1 MAQIK
6 DSRHTD
12 VQHNR
17 KLKITPL
24 TSFEK
29 MLCFKK
35 PMVCFLITTTTKFK
49 RNSGVS
55 SPLYTEK
62 NNFYMK
68 MTHARYKQTNLS
80 ALEIPIRKRDINS

>member
-12 VQHNR
+12 VQHN
-17 KLKITPL
+17 KNLKITSL

-29 MLCFKK
+29 VLCFKK
-35 PMVCFLITTTTKFK
+35 PMVCFLTTTKLK
-49 RNSGVS
+49 RNLGVS

-62 NNFYMK
+62 KKIF
-68 MTHARYKQTNLS
+68 T
-80 ALEIPIRKRDINS
+80 